1 MTIDKSSLAVVKLN
15 TGRKHSLLN
24 RALKHSP
31 VVVVNCIV
39 FIRIEDLRL
48 LRLSITAVGDLKKK
62 KHLKGTGHY
71 W

>member
-39 FIRIEDLRL
+39 RIEDLRL

-62 KHLKGTGHY
+62 NIL
-71 W
+71 